1 MPWIVGESFMLI
13 LQRSLLGGYVEDFW
27 LTRLL
32 LYRALGAK
40 VNATFLMGGK
50 ARILDPWAIEVGP
63 NATIGAY
70 AVVCGHAIE
79 GKTLLV
85 KTVKIGAGATV
96 GVRAVLLP
104 GVEIGEGAIVGA
116 GALVA
121 KDTVIPPGEIWA
133 GVPAR
138 KIGVVG
144 AEAKD

>member
-1 MPWIVGESFMLI
+1 
-13 LQRSLLGGYVEDFW
+13 
-27 LTRLL
+27 
-32 LYRALGAK
+32 
-40 VNATFLMGGK
+40 
-50 ARILDPWAIEVGP
+50 
-63 NATIGAY
+63 
-70 AVVCGHAIE
+70 
-79 GKTLLV
+79 
-85 KTVKIGAGATV
+85 
-96 GVRAVLLP
+96 VRAVLLP